1 MVRNY
6 AENLDY
12 KYLTASNKDE
22 FNHAVKEFLLSSP
35 CNKPILFEVFT
46 ETDDKSNALE
56 MVLNSVVDSKMVIK
70 QKVKGVVKEV
80 LPDSA
85 VQAIKKAI
93 KK

>member
-1 MVRNY
+1 M
-6 AENLDY
+6 
-12 KYLTASNKDE
+12 TASNKDE

-56 MVLNSVVDSKMVIK
+56 MMQNAVVDSKVIIK
-70 QKVKGVVKEV
+70 QKVKEGLKSI

-85 VQAIKKAI
+85 VEAIKKTLR
-93 KK
+93 K